1 MRAMVERHVRDT
13 QRSMHRNSI
22 PDFHRVLCSAK
33 RIEACMSYSLE
44 GKVVVVSG
52 ASMGVGRATAQR
64 FARDGATVVL
74 LARRKLLLDEVAETI
89 GVNAVPIVTDV
100 TCSADVCAAFEQV
113 AAQFGRVDVLV
124 NSAGASRIRLIEEA
138 SDDDIAVTVNTNLV
152 APMYTTRAAIPLPRA
167 AGGGDIMN
175 ISSEI
180 TLDYLPMMTLYAATK
195 HGLNGFTQ
203 AMNHELRSDSIR
215 VTLVILGAVG
225 DSAVHENFGPGDL
238 ERAWPVWE
246 ADGYLTRMSGTQLLT
261 SARVAEVL
269 YDVLTRPRDLMMDVI
284 HVRPA
289 SS

>member
-1 MRAMVERHVRDT
+1 MS
-13 QRSMHRNSI
+13 RSM
-22 PDFHRVLCSAK
+22 K
-33 RIEACMSYSLE
+33 

-64 FARDGATVVL
+64 FAQEGATVVL
-74 LARRKLLLDEVAETI
+74 LARRKLLLDEIADTL
-89 GVNAVPIVTDV
+89 GPNAVPIATDV
-100 TCSADVCAAFEQV
+100 TCATEVCAAFEQV
-113 AAQFGRVDVLV
+113 AAQFGRVDVLI

-138 SDDDIAVTVNTNLV
+138 SDEDIAVTVNTNLV
-152 APMYTTRAAIPLPRA
+152 APIYTTRAAIPLLRA

-180 TLDYLPMMTLYAATK
+180 TLDHMPMMTLYAATK
-195 HGLNGFTQ
+195 RGLNGFTE
-203 AMNHELRSDSIR
+203 AMNHELRPDSIR

-225 DSAVHENFGPGDL
+225 DTGIHENFGPGDL

-246 ADGYLTRMSGTQLLT
+246 EDGYLTRMSGTQLLT

>member
-1 MRAMVERHVRDT
+1 
-13 QRSMHRNSI
+13 
-22 PDFHRVLCSAK
+22 
-33 RIEACMSYSLE
+33 MSYSLE

-64 FARDGATVVL
+64 FARDGASVVL

-138 SDDDIAVTVNTNLV
+138 SDEDIAVTVNTNLV
-152 APMYTTRAAIPLPRA
+152 AAIYTTRAAIPLLRA
-167 AGGGDIMN
+167 AGGGDIIN

-180 TLDYLPMMTLYAATK
+180 TLDDMPLMTLYAATK
-195 HGLNGFTQ
+195 HGLSGFTK
-203 AMNHELRSDSIR
+203 AMNKELRRDSIR
-215 VTLVILGAVG
+215 VTLLILGAVADTG
-225 DSAVHENFGPGDL
+225 IHENFGPGDL
-238 ERAWPVWE
+238 ERAWPIWE
-246 ADGYLTRMSGTQLLT
+246 ADGYLTRMSGTKLLT
-261 SARVAEVL
+261 PPMVADVL
-269 YDVLTRPRDLMMDVI
+269 YDVVGRPRELMTDVI

>member
-1 MRAMVERHVRDT
+1 MKKFGCTGLLMLVAGGILFA
-13 QRSMHRNSI
+13 QRSQT
-22 PDFHRVLCSAK
+22 P
-33 RIEACMSYSLE
+33 
-44 GKVVVVSG
+44 
-52 ASMGVGRATAQR
+52 
-64 FARDGATVVL
+64 
-74 LARRKLLLDEVAETI
+74 
-89 GVNAVPIVTDV
+89 
-100 TCSADVCAAFEQV
+100 SADESKILALESAWNLAEEEKNTGALDQMLAGTFVYTEYDGSFSDKS
-113 AAQFGRVDVLV
+113 QFLKNVK
-124 NSAGASRIRLIEEA
+124 SAPIY
-138 SDDDIAVTVNTNLV
+138 SDQITNQDTAVTVYTNLV
-152 APMYTTRAAIPLPRA
+152 APMYTTRAAIPLLRA

-195 HGLNGFTQ
+195 RGLNGFTE
-203 AMNHELRSDSIR
+203 AMNHELRRDSIR

-225 DSAVHENFGPGDL
+225 DTGIHENFGPGDL

>member
-1 MRAMVERHVRDT
+1 
-13 QRSMHRNSI
+13 
-22 PDFHRVLCSAK
+22 
-33 RIEACMSYSLE
+33 
-44 GKVVVVSG
+44 VVSG
-52 ASMGVGRATAQR
+52 ASTGVGRATAES
-64 FARDGATVVL
+64 FAQEGATVVL
-74 LARRKLLLDEVAETI
+74 LARRKLLLDEIADTL
-89 GVNAVPIVTDV
+89 GPNAIPIATDV
-100 TCSADVCAAFEQV
+100 TCSTAVCAAFEQV
-113 AAQFGRVDVLV
+113 AAQFGRVDVLI

-138 SDDDIAVTVNTNLV
+138 SDEDIAVTVHTNLV
-152 APMYTTRAAIPLPRA
+152 APIYTTRAAIPLLRA

-195 HGLNGFTQ
+195 RGLNGFTE
-203 AMNHELRSDSIR
+203 AMNHELRRDSIR

-225 DSAVHENFGPGDL
+225 DTGIHENFGPGDL

-246 ADGYLTRMSGTQLLT
+246 ADGYLTRMSGTQMLT

>member
-1 MRAMVERHVRDT
+1 MHWTQLVISEHEESRLAMS
-13 QRSMHRNSI
+13 RSM
-22 PDFHRVLCSAK
+22 
-33 RIEACMSYSLE
+33 E

-64 FARDGATVVL
+64 FVQEGASVVL
-74 LARRKLLLDEVAETI
+74 LARRKLLLDEIADTL
-89 GVNAVPIVTDV
+89 GANAVPIATDV
-100 TCSADVCAAFEQV
+100 TCSTEVCAAFEQV
-113 AAQFGRVDVLV
+113 AALFGRVDVLV

-138 SDDDIAVTVNTNLV
+138 SDEDIAVTVNTNLV
-152 APMYTTRAAIPLPRA
+152 APMYTTRAAIPLLRA

-195 HGLNGFTQ
+195 RGLNGFTE
-203 AMNHELRSDSIR
+203 AMNHELRRDSIR

-225 DSAVHENFGPGDL
+225 DTGIHENFGPGDL

-289 SS
+289 ST